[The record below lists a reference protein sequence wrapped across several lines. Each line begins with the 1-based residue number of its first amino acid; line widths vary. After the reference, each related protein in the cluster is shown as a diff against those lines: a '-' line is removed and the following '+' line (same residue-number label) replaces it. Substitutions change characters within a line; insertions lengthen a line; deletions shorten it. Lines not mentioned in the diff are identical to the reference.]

1 MTTYPNCKINLGLHV
16 VGRRA
21 DGYHDLETLFLPVP
35 DLCDELEISELP
47 AADASSSGA
56 ALAPRMSQSG
66 IALDNAPEDNLCIH
80 AWRLLHDEF
89 AIPPVHIRLKKN
101 IPFGAGLGGG
111 SSDAAFTLR
120 MLNEMFALG
129 LGTADL
135 ERRAARLGADCAFFI
150 QNRPAYATGI
160 GDQLESPDFDF
171 SIFNSQYSIQIEIPD
186 GEHVSTKEAY
196 AGLKHPG
203 CSPSQGELSA
213 GLRGKQRPDLRQAI
227 RRPIGEWRHLIVNDF
242 EASVFPAHPAIAALK
257 DDFYRRGA
265 LYASMTGSGAAVFG
279 IFAR

>member
-56 ALAPRMSQSG
+56 APQPRMTQSG
-66 IALDNAPEDNLCIH
+66 IALDNAPEDNLCIR

-89 AIPPVHIRLKKN
+89 GIPAVDIRLKKN

-120 MLNEMFALG
+120 MLNDMFSLG

-135 ERRAARLGADCAFFI
+135 ERRAARLGADCAFFV

-160 GDQLESPDFDF
+160 GDRLEPIEWKAESGKWKVV
-171 SIFNSQYSIQIEIPD
+171 IEIPD

-196 AGLKHPG
+196 AGLKLPG

>member
-16 VGRRA
+16 VGRRP

-35 DLCDELEISELP
+35 DLCDELEITELP
-47 AADASSSGA
+47 TAAASSSGA
-56 ALAPRMSQSG
+56 AQAPRMTQSG
-66 IALDNAPEDNLCIH
+66 IALDNAPDDNLCIR

-89 AIPPVHIRLKKN
+89 AIPPVHIRLEKH

-120 MLNEMFALG
+120 MLNNMFSLG

-160 GDQLESPDFDF
+160 GDRLEPIEWNTESGKWK
-171 SIFNSQYSIQIEIPD
+171 IVIEIPD

-196 AGLKHPG
+196 AGLKLPG
-203 CSPSQGELSA
+203 CSPSQGELST

>member
-16 VGRRA
+16 VGRRP

-35 DLCDELEISELP
+35 DLCDELEITELP
-47 AADASSSGA
+47 SAAASSSGA
-56 ALAPRMSQSG
+56 AQAPRMTQSG
-66 IALDNAPEDNLCIH
+66 IALDNAPDDNLCIR

-89 AIPPVHIRLKKN
+89 AIPPVHIRLEKH

-120 MLNEMFALG
+120 MLNNMFSLG

-160 GDQLESPDFDF
+160 GDRLEPIEWNTESGKWK
-171 SIFNSQYSIQIEIPD
+171 IVIEIPD

-196 AGLKHPG
+196 AGLKLPG
-203 CSPSQGELSA
+203 CSPSQGELSE

-227 RRPIGEWRHLIVNDF
+227 RHPIGEWRHLIVNDF